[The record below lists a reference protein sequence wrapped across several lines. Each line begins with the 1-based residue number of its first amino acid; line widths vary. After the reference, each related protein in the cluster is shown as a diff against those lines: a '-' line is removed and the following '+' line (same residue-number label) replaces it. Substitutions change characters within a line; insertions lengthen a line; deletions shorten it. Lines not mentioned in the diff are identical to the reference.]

1 MTNPLGLTSDQEEQ
15 SMMARFLPDIQAR
28 TRANR
33 ELIESLPPGTR
44 IQLLGWGGPY
54 PEMDREHALEMFG

>member
-1 MTNPLGLTSDQEEQ
+1 MTNPLGLTPEQESQ
-15 SMMARFLPDIQAR
+15 SAIAQFLPDIQAR
-28 TRANR
+28 MKANR